1 MLDSTSPPADAPPRE
16 RGPAAVFLDRDGTV
30 IEDRHHLSDPDGVR
44 LLPGA
49 AEAVAAL
56 NRAGRKV
63 LLITNQSGI
72 GRGIFSEADF
82 RAVQARVEE
91 LLASAGAHLD
101 GVYLCP
107 HSPDRQPPCE
117 CRKPATE
124 LYRRAAAEHGVELAG
139 AAYIGDRLRDV
150 LPAGELGGTGIL
162 LGTDPR
168 DDPRAEGPPGMLR
181 VASLSEAVEALLRRP
196 PTD

>member
-1 MLDSTSPPADAPPRE
+1 VSE
-16 RGPAAVFLDRDGTV
+16 RGAVFLDRDGTV
-30 IEDRHHLSDPDGVR
+30 IEDHHHLGDPAGVL

-49 AEAVAAL
+49 AEAVAEL
-56 NRAGRKV
+56 NRAGLPV

-82 RAVQARVEE
+82 AAVQARVEE
-91 LLASAGAHLD
+91 LLARAGAHLD

-107 HSPDRQPPCE
+107 HSPEQQPPCD
-117 CRKPATE
+117 CRKPATA
-124 LYRRAAAEHGVELAG
+124 LYRRAAAEHGVDFA
-139 AAYIGDRLRDV
+139 ASAYIGDRLRDV
-150 LPAGELGGTGIL
+150 LPAAELGGTPIL

-181 VASLSEAVEALLRRP
+181 VRSLSEAVRALLDGPRA
-196 PTD
+196 D